1 MDGSMDIFIGR
12 RLWAA
17 VARHTGMIQCM
28 QCAGVNVYT
37 GGKDGKLN
45 MWDGRRFDKINSWNM
60 NKQKELPTPARNR
73 LRAVDIL
80 GGKLIVG
87 TIAGEISIIDI
98 ASHNMVS
105 VVHSAHHGDW
115 KDKHAYGELWGLTP
129 VPGQKMVFT
138 CGDDA
143 TVRCWDI
150 VNRKMKSSED
160 LFCQAI
166 CLSCSPN
173 GMDVAV
179 GFKDGSFSVMAT
191 DDMTESIRVRQFRQ
205 RVTCIKFSPDGS
217 YLAVGSADSTI
228 CIFDVSDEYSL
239 MARCRGHSSTITHL
253 DWCSHSK
260 YLQTTS
266 AGCELLFYER
276 DGTQVTRSRSLKD
289 VEWATQECTFGWNVQ
304 GIWPKY
310 SDATDV
316 NMLALSNSRKYL
328 ASAEDSGCI
337 KVYNYPCIGSG
348 LDRRGKLRYRP
359 DSFRGY
365 GHSEH
370 VTNVA
375 WLSDDSY
382 VMSTGGADLCV
393 MQWKVV

>member
-1 MDGSMDIFIGR
+1 MLLVLIHPVFTFTLVNVSGFC
-12 RLWAA
+12 
-17 VARHTGMIQCM
+17 ARVLCVVYLLCCVCVCM
-28 QCAGVNVYT
+28 QTPSLV
-37 GGKDGKLN
+37 
-45 MWDGRRFDKINSWNM
+45 SP
-60 NKQKELPTPARNR
+60 QELPTPARNR

-205 RVTCIKFSPDGS
+205 RVTCIK
-217 YLAVGSADSTI
+217 
-228 CIFDVSDEYSL
+228 
-239 MARCRGHSSTITHL
+239 
-253 DWCSHSK
+253 
-260 YLQTTS
+260 
-266 AGCELLFYER
+266 
-276 DGTQVTRSRSLKD
+276 
-289 VEWATQECTFGWNVQ
+289 
-304 GIWPKY
+304 
-310 SDATDV
+310 
-316 NMLALSNSRKYL
+316 
-328 ASAEDSGCI
+328 
-337 KVYNYPCIGSG
+337 
-348 LDRRGKLRYRP
+348 
-359 DSFRGY
+359 
-365 GHSEH
+365 
-370 VTNVA
+370 
-375 WLSDDSY
+375 
-382 VMSTGGADLCV
+382 
-393 MQWKVV
+393 